1 MTIDPL
7 NTHSSDQAAASHEV
21 AQPITRS
28 GRRFSM
34 TSLGQEGTEVV
45 TGPVI
50 DATAATSTS
59 PGHVMIYDVKNQ
71 QVVIKSPAPQN
82 LASA

>member
-7 NTHSSDQAAASHEV
+7 SAHSSDPAPLPEAAPSIARSTRRISVTSVGSEGAEVITGTVLDAS
-21 AQPITRS
+21 
-28 GRRFSM
+28 
-34 TSLGQEGTEVV
+34 
-45 TGPVI
+45 
-50 DATAATSTS
+50 AATSTN
-59 PGHVMIYDVKNQ
+59 PGYVKIYDVKNQ

>member
-7 NTHSSDQAAASHEV
+7 SAHSSDPAPLPEAPPSVSRSARRVSV
-21 AQPITRS
+21 TAQGS
-28 GRRFSM
+28 
-34 TSLGQEGTEVV
+34 EGTEVI
-45 TGPVI
+45 TGMVM
-50 DATAATSTS
+50 DASAPTSTS
-59 PGHVMIYDVKNQ
+59 PGYVKIYDVKNQ